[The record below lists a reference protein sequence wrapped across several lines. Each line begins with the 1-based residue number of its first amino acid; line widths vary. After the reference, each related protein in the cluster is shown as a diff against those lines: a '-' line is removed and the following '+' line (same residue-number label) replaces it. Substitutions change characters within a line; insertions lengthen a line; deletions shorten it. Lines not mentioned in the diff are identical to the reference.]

1 MRMYSSLSFNII
13 TALDRLPDRPNITE
27 LLLGHNTIATIAW
40 NALAGLRFLQRLD
53 ISDNRLTYD
62 SFLPA
67 VVVDANQTATPTAD
81 GLPHLVHLD
90 LSGNRLQSLSLVS
103 FGRLPA
109 LRTLRLGRNDFVHLY
124 GPTIETIIAMPALQ
138 ALELSDNRL
147 DTVPA
152 SLLEHLSELDEL
164 ALDGNRLTKVPAA
177 LGLATNLRSLQLGN
191 NPLGNLE
198 GDK

>member
-1 MRMYSSLSFNII
+1 MYSSLSFNII

-40 NALAGLRFLQRLD
+40 SALAGLRFLQRLD
-53 ISDNRLTYD
+53 LSDNRLTYD

-67 VVVDANQTATPTAD
+67 VVYANQTAAPMVD
-81 GLPHLVHLD
+81 GLPHLVDLD
-90 LSGNRLQSLSLVS
+90 LSGNRLQSLSLAA

-124 GPTIETIIAMPALQ
+124 GPTIETIIAMPALRT
-138 ALELSDNRL
+138 LELSDNRL

-177 LGLATNLRSLQLGN
+177 LGLATNLRSLVLGS